1 MSKIIGNLLYGQSGG
16 PTSIINTSAYYL
28 FKEALKHKEINKIY
42 TLHYGIEGIIN
53 NDLREYIDS
62 NEYKK
67 LLTTPGAYFGSNRY
81 KLHDEETD
89 KEVYELILN
98 TFKKYN
104 IRYFFYNGGN
114 DSMDTINKISKY
126 LRKNNYDCYCIGI
139 NKTIDNDLCETDF
152 SLGYASAAKF
162 IINTVLEI
170 YADDMSYS
178 KGRVNIIETMGR
190 NAGWLSA
197 SAKLCELKGAKVDM
211 IFVPENPLDLN
222 SFLEKVKNIYEKKHH
237 MIIVTSEGIK
247 DKNGKFI
254 FESESLLDQFGHN
267 QLGGVSINLANLIK
281 EKLGYKTRYYELSL
295 LQRANVI
302 CKSKIEEKI
311 AKEVSSFAVKSALK
325 GISDKV
331 VIIKAN
337 RDNGYKYKLDLV
349 NIDKISNKE
358 RFLPSIYIDKEND
371 YIKDEFIDY
380 LLPLVDGIDGLI
392 DIMKY

>member
-1 MSKIIGNLLYGQSGG
+1 
-16 PTSIINTSAYYL
+16 
-28 FKEALKHKEINKIY
+28 
-42 TLHYGIEGIIN
+42 
-53 NDLREYIDS
+53 
-62 NEYKK
+62 
-67 LLTTPGAYFGSNRY
+67 
-81 KLHDEETD
+81 
-89 KEVYELILN
+89 
-98 TFKKYN
+98 
-104 IRYFFYNGGN
+104 
-114 DSMDTINKISKY
+114 
-126 LRKNNYDCYCIGI
+126 
-139 NKTIDNDLCETDF
+139 
-152 SLGYASAAKF
+152 
-162 IINTVLEI
+162 
-170 YADDMSYS
+170 
-178 KGRVNIIETMGR
+178 
-190 NAGWLSA
+190 
-197 SAKLCELKGAKVDM
+197 M

-222 SFLEKVKNIYEKKHH
+222 SFLEKVKNINEKKHH
-237 MIIVTSEGIK
+237 MMIVTSEGIK

-254 FESESLLDQFGHN
+254 FESESLIDQFGHN

-349 NIDKISNKE
+349 DIDKISNKE

>member
-311 AKEVSSFAVKSALK
+311 AKEVSSFAVKSAFK

-337 RDNGYKYKLDLV
+337 RDNEYKYKLEV
-349 NIDKISNKE
+349 I
-358 RFLPSIYIDKEND
+358 
-371 YIKDEFIDY
+371 
-380 LLPLVDGIDGLI
+380 
-392 DIMKY
+392 